1 MKANILT
8 LAFLLLLF
16 VFAPA
21 FGEDLLFYLG
31 EKKQLP
37 LPEDLVAHFGDQKIL
52 SVQKEGDYITLR
64 GRAEG
69 GTWLTLGGKSYRIF
83 VLDKMDLEKTLLV
96 SQLLKKMWGLKW
108 TLAPDLEIRGHLNSF
123 SDWIALSKLSEKEN
137 ISYSFKARLGEGI
150 EEEATRFFNS
160 LFKESDLSEI
170 SLKSLPWVAAPKGSD
185 LHFYKSKLKPF
196 GLEPREDPNW
206 FSVKPFI
213 KIEVAHLEVSESSEL
228 GLGTAPR
235 LLDEEM
241 FLFSSLLKFIEFLK
255 VKGEGQVIEHS
266 TLFAQKGEN
275 LKIHSGGQI
284 PFSQYNFQ
292 THQESTHWKQYG
304 LTLNITPELD
314 RKKNILLKIKVEFS
328 EPEALLPDGR
338 TPPLKNQK
346 METAFQLKNGQ
357 VIKIFQREKKGHRT
371 GYKGGFLSYIPFVHS
386 LSRNQHNFKSVQ
398 VILIRP
404 EIFTQKQKDG
414 RALKKKET
422 KINE

>member
-1 MKANILT
+1 M
-8 LAFLLLLF
+8 LLF
-16 VFAPA
+16 VPA

-37 LPEDLVAHFGDQKIL
+37 LPRDLVVHFGDQKIL

-64 GRAEG
+64 GRAKG
-69 GTWLTLGGKSYRIF
+69 STWLTLGGKNYRIF
-83 VLDKMDLEKTLLV
+83 VLDKMDLDKTLLV

-108 TLAPDLEIRGHLNSF
+108 TLTPDLEIRGHLNSF
-123 SDWIALSKLSEKEN
+123 SDWLTLSKLSEKEN
-137 ISYSFKARLGEGI
+137 ISYHFKARLGEGI
-150 EEEATRFFNS
+150 EEEAARFFNS
-160 LFKESDLSEI
+160 LFKENALSEI
-170 SLKSLPWVAAPKGSD
+170 DLKSLPVIAIPQGSD
-185 LHFYKSKLKPF
+185 LHFYKSRLKPF
-196 GLEPREDPNW
+196 GLKPREDPHW
-206 FSVKPFI
+206 FAVKPFI
-213 KIEVAHLEVSESSEL
+213 KIEMAHLEVSESSEL
-228 GLGTAPR
+228 GLGAAPR
-235 LLDEEM
+235 LLDRDI
-241 FLFSSLLKFIEFLK
+241 FSFSSLLKLIEFLK
-255 VKGEGQVIEHS
+255 VKGQGQVIEHS

-328 EPEALLPDGR
+328 EPAALLPDGH

-346 METAFQLKNGQ
+346 METAFQLRNGQ
-357 VIKIFQREKKGHRT
+357 VIKIFQREKKGQRT

-386 LSRNQHNFKSVQ
+386 LSRNQHDFKSLQ
-398 VILIRP
+398 VVLIRP

-414 RALKKKET
+414 KVIKIKEK
-422 KINE
+422 KINENSSF